1 LVEVTSLIDRYDLIL
16 LDIDGVLILGQ
27 QSIPGAAE
35 TVAAIRT
42 KGVPLRFTTNSPRR
56 RPGEVVEMLS
66 KAGIG
71 ATADE
76 VATPAGLAAAALA
89 QRLPSGAAV
98 LVVGSDALRDA
109 VTAVGLK
116 PTNSADDRPQAV
128 VQGFAPTIGWPDLA
142 EAALTLQRPETLWLA
157 TNLDESWPSERGPVP
172 GNGALIAALTATTGR
187 EPDLSVGKPEP
198 TLFQQQ
204 AEAHNARRPLV
215 VGDRLD
221 TDIEG
226 GRRAGFDTLLVL
238 TGVTTPDMLADS
250 DVRPT
255 YIGESITHLLAEPAA
270 PTDAV
275 RR

>member
-1 LVEVTSLIDRYDLIL
+1 LRPLIDHYDLIL
-16 LDIDGVLILGQ
+16 LDVDGVLVLGQ
-27 QSIPGAAE
+27 QPIPGAAE
-35 TVAAIRT
+35 TVAAIRA
-42 KGVPLRFTTNSPRR
+42 KGVPVRFITNSPRR
-56 RPGEVVEMLS
+56 RPGEAAEMLR

-76 VATPAGLAAAALA
+76 VSTPTSIAAAALA

-98 LVVGSDALRDA
+98 LVVGPNALRDEVA
-109 VTAVGLK
+109 AVGLE
-116 PTNSADDRPQAV
+116 PVSSADDRPQAV
-128 VQGFAPTIGWPDLA
+128 VQGFDPTTSWPILA

-157 TNLDESWPSERGPVP
+157 TNLDETWPSERGPVP
-172 GNGALIAALTATTGR
+172 GNGALIAALTAATGR
-187 EPDLSVGKPEP
+187 EPGLSVGKPEP

-204 AEAHNARRPLV
+204 AKALDARRPLV
-215 VGDRLD
+215 AGDRLD

-255 YIGESITHLLAEPAA
+255 YIGESITHLLADPAA
-270 PTDAV
+270 STDAV

>member
-1 LVEVTSLIDRYDLIL
+1 MTSLIDRYDLIL
-16 LDIDGVLILGQ
+16 LDIDGVLVLGQ
-27 QSIPGAAE
+27 QPIPGAAE
-35 TVAAIRT
+35 TIAAIRT

-56 RPGEVVEMLS
+56 RPGEAAEMLN

-76 VATPAGLAAAALA
+76 VVTPTGIAAATLA

-98 LVVGSDALRDA
+98 LVVGSDALRDEVA
-109 VTAVGLK
+109 AVGLK
-116 PTNSADDRPQAV
+116 PVNSADDRPQAV
-128 VQGFAPTIGWPDLA
+128 VQGFAPTIDWPSLA

-157 TNLDESWPSERGPVP
+157 TNLDATWPSERGPVP
-172 GNGALIAALTATTGR
+172 GNGAFIAALTAATGR

-204 AEAHNARRPLV
+204 AKAHNAQHPLV

-250 DVRPT
+250 DVHPT
-255 YIGESITHLLAEPAA
+255 YIGESITHLLAELAA
-270 PTDAV
+270 LTDAV